1 MALRRNK
8 WHVRAVKRIRQTT
21 IAKTARTVVVIHV
34 YLSSRGHLWVYRS
47 GLEPI
52 GLTGVKQKG
61 WPLEGVLGLESGGD
75 PVKDMVG
82 L

>member
-1 MALRRNK
+1 MFISLAGDICGSN
-8 WHVRAVKRIRQTT
+8 
-21 IAKTARTVVVIHV
+21 
-34 YLSSRGHLWVYRS
+34 RS

-61 WPLEGVLGLESGGD
+61 WPLEGVQGLEFGGD